1 METPTPTRPLPVR
14 ELAALIHSGPTPA
27 EKWLRNAKRTDIVL
41 PVAAAA
47 VMMIVAI
54 AVVSALTAMAVTGA

>member
-1 METPTPTRPLPVR
+1 METPTRPLPVR
-14 ELAALIHSGPTPA
+14 EHASLIHSGPTRA

-47 VMMIVAI
+47 VMMIIAI
-54 AVVSALTAMAVTGA
+54 AVASALTSMAVSGA